1 MELSR
6 DDALRPVGFAPDSE
20 TAERWARALEDAGI
34 EAHIRI
40 EDGAAFRPLGSAYG
54 QLGGEAFVYPVL
66 VSRVRHRAAR
76 RALAGTDAAGPPA
89 PAVTPRTV
97 ATAVAVLGG
106 SMLVVAYL
114 VWVRGGV

>member
-6 DDALRPVGFAPDSE
+6 DDALRPVAFARDAE

-54 QLGGEAFVYPVL
+54 QLGGAAFVYPVL
-66 VSRVRHRAAR
+66 VNRLRHRAAR
-76 RALAGTDAAGPPA
+76 RLLATDPAAPLA
-89 PAVTPRTV
+89 PTVTPRTV
-97 ATAVAVLGG
+97 AVAVAVLGG

-114 VWVRGGV
+114 VWARGAL